1 MRLIRISFVILLAS
15 FMITACKKTA
25 DEDAVSYADL
35 ALLATFGDQGNG
47 TITAPGGY
55 LVAKCAVGQVW
66 NGGLNN
72 CSGTGSGTTYGAQ
85 SMAYCSVAN
94 SCSDTTTLL
103 ATSGPAFVAC
113 ANYSVSGITGWRL
126 PSVTELTGLTTSFN
140 RNTII
145 LMFPQTPDDK
155 FFWTRETNPNKT
167 DYSEAYGIS
176 FAETTFGTM
185 TSYDKVAS
193 PLYVRCVK

>member
-1 MRLIRISFVILLAS
+1 MRLIGILLLGLGVLLVS
-15 FMITACKKTA
+15 CKKT
-25 DEDAVSYADL
+25 EDKESVSYSDL

-72 CSGTGSGTTYGAQ
+72 CAGTGSGTTYGAQ
-85 SMAYCSVAN
+85 SVAYCSVAN
-94 SCSDTTTLL
+94 SCADTTTLQ

-113 ANYSVSGITGWRL
+113 SNYSVSGITGWRL
-126 PSVTELTGLTTSFN
+126 PSVSELTSLTTSFN
-140 RNTII
+140 RATIL

-167 DYSEAYGIS
+167 DYSEAYGVS
-176 FAETTFGTM
+176 FAESTFGTM